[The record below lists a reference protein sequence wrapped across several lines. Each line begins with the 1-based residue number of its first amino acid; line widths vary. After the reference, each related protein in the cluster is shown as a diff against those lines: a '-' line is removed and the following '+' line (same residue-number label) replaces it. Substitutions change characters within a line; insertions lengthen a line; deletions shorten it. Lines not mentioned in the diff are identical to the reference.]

1 MIEELKTFIA
11 VVEYENFTKAGEIL
25 HLSQPSVSVH
35 IKNLEKQ
42 FNTDLISRSVK
53 QKNIVITES
62 GRVLYKRAKEIIKIL
77 EDTKNEVENI
87 SNVVNGHLRI
97 GASYTIGEYFLP
109 AFLGYFVK
117 KYPDVKIE
125 LIIDNTR
132 KICEKVKHFK
142 VDIGLIEGNL
152 TSFEFEQEHFLRD
165 NLVLMLPNEY
175 EHIRATKDY
184 SCLQNLNWVTRE
196 VGSAT
201 RESLN
206 MFLNANKIVPKGI
219 ITLGSSFAVKEAV
232 KNDLGIT
239 LISDFVVKHEVE
251 FDKSISIIELD
262 DIYKRYFSY
271 KLPKKIKYSNAV
283 AAFKEELS
291 KNATSFK
298 R

>member
-1 MIEELKTFIA
+1 MIEELRTFIA

-152 TSFEFEQEHFLRD
+152 TSFEFEQEHFLMD

-201 RESLN
+201 RESL
-206 MFLNANKIVPKGI
+206 KGI

-271 KLPKKIKYSNAV
+271 ILPKKIKYSNAV